1 MKEFYEMS
9 FLTRMKKSG
18 KQKRRGRRENTIP
31 PIVPNSLHFIKKP
44 GPDCLDGMVLNQ
56 HGGLSETVALYR
68 EIPDLMY
75 FDKLSSAWE
84 PKSAT
89 WAL

>member
-1 MKEFYEMS
+1 
-9 FLTRMKKSG
+9 
-18 KQKRRGRRENTIP
+18 
-31 PIVPNSLHFIKKP
+31 
-44 GPDCLDGMVLNQ
+44 MVLNQ